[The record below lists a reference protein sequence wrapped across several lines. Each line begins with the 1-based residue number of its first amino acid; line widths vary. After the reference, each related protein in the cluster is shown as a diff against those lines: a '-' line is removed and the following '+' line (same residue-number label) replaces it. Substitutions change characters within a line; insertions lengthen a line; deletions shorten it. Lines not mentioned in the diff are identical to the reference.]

1 MASSSDRK
9 GSIPPGY
16 QDISQFSAYL
26 DQCSKEV
33 LNFIKVET
41 ESGLIT
47 YQGDQVLEENDIGE
61 PLFEIKFIKQLY
73 IAALYRKMI
82 MLDPQIQKS
91 K

>member
-41 ESGLIT
+41 DIT
-47 YQGDQVLEENDIGE
+47 NG
-61 PLFEIKFIKQLY
+61 FY
-73 IAALYRKMI
+73 IASIGVEINFKVLYV
-82 MLDPQIQKS
+82 
-91 K
+91 